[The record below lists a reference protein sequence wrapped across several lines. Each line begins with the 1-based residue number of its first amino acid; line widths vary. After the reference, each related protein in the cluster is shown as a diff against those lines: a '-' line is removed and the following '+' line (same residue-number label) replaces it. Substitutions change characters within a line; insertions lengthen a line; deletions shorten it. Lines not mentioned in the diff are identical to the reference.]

1 MIAPASP
8 PTFFKS
14 AIGLFRSSRY
24 SRTSGSCQSGSLAAR
39 PASMSFATSRSS
51 LPITPAKSVPSAARH
66 EPVSVARSITAS
78 GFSREARASASAR
91 TSRPSASVL
100 STSTVLPLRKRMT
113 SPGFCAWPPGRFSV
127 AGTKAVTSTG
137 RPRRAAAATAPI
149 TAAPPAMSYF
159 MVSIDLGG
167 LSESPPESKVIPLPT
182 RITRRRAPGPAQRSR
197 MKRGSSRLPR
207 ATASRPVRP
216 SLAMRFGAHASASR
230 PRMSRASA
238 ATRSARKRGVATD
251 AGSFTRS
258 RARKISC
265 TTAPVAASGAPSC
278 FPSPTSVSACT
289 RGRRSGSER

>member
-1 MIAPASP
+1 
-8 PTFFKS
+8 
-14 AIGLFRSSRY
+14 
-24 SRTSGSCQSGSLAAR
+24 
-39 PASMSFATSRSS
+39 
-51 LPITPAKSVPSAARH
+51 
-66 EPVSVARSITAS
+66 
-78 GFSREARASASAR
+78 
-91 TSRPSASVL
+91 
-100 STSTVLPLRKRMT
+100 T

-137 RPRRAAAATAPI
+137 RARRAAAATAPI

-238 ATRSARKRGVATD
+238 ATPRALALR
-251 AGSFTRS
+251 FLS
-258 RARKISC
+258 RAG
-265 TTAPVAASGAPSC
+265 TGAP
-278 FPSPTSVSACT
+278 PRIEPDGHGAEPEE
-289 RGRRSGSER
+289 RDRRLAVMDERLLGLAPEPCGPRPARERHPHPAVELPERCPHPPLRYGNK